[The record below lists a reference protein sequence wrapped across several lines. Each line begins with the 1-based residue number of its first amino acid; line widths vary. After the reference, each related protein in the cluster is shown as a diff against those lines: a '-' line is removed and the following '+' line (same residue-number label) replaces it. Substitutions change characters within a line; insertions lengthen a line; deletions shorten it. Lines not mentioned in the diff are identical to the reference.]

1 MTKNEIKNISLSLF
15 TKYGYEGT
23 ALSEIAK
30 RVGIQKPSI
39 YNHFKNKDD
48 LFLCLFEE
56 ILEEHIQQV
65 EQFVEEINTL
75 SSEEKLKH
83 ILLDTCN
90 YYKNH
95 EDKATFLK
103 RAMIFPPEHL
113 KHILNE
119 SFLRSEESFSAILH
133 AIFVEGIDKKE
144 IRQGKVENLIMSYF
158 CLIDGIFMEF
168 SYYGKENMEPRI
180 QNIWENF
187 WYGLS
192 E

>member
-1 MTKNEIKNISLSLF
+1 MKVSL
-15 TKYGYEGT
+15 
-23 ALSEIAK
+23 
-30 RVGIQKPSI
+30 
-39 YNHFKNKDD
+39 
-48 LFLCLFEE
+48 
-56 ILEEHIQQV
+56 
-65 EQFVEEINTL
+65 
-75 SSEEKLKH
+75 
-83 ILLDTCN
+83 
-90 YYKNH
+90 
-95 EDKATFLK
+95 
-103 RAMIFPPEHL
+103 
-113 KHILNE
+113 
-119 SFLRSEESFSAILH
+119 SEESFSAILH

>member
-1 MTKNEIKNISLSLF
+1 MTKDEIKIISLTLF
-15 TKYGYEGT
+15 TNYGYEGT
-23 ALSEIAK
+23 TLSEIAK

-48 LFLCLFEE
+48 IFLCLFEE
-56 ILEEHIQQV
+56 ILEEHIYQIKKL
-65 EQFVEEINTL
+65 VEEINTL
-75 SSEEKLKH
+75 SSEEKLKY

-95 EDKATFLK
+95 EEKATFLK

-119 SFLRSEESFSAILH
+119 KFLRSEKSFSSILRT
-133 AIFVEGIDKKE
+133 IFIEGIEKKE
-144 IRQGKVENLIMSYF
+144 IREGKIENLIMSYF
-158 CLIDGIFMEF
+158 CLIDGVFMEF
-168 SYYGKENMEPRI
+168 SYYGKEKMEPRI

-187 WYGLS
+187 WFGLNR
-192 E
+192 